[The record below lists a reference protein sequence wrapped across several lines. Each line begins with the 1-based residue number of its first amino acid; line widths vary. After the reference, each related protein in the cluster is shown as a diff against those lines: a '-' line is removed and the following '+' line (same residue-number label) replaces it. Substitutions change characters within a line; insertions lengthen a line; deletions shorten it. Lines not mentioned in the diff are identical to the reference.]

1 MKGLPRSLRREEA
14 APSVSPGP
22 GRSRAVLTPEPSVAL
37 ARPRDSEAA
46 HASLS
51 WVAVSAQHSVTPS
64 PTVDSELLCPL
75 AFLAPGSTDPAQA
88 GLGHLHDPRGPGRC
102 PHAGAHCERR
112 SVLGPGPPVK
122 RPVSA
127 PQVAL
132 EASGQWGISPPCCR
146 ELVEPQP
153 LPAPWREVRVLG
165 GPGHSEGAAGP
176 AGSSHL
182 WGLWS
187 LWGLWVPGTMEQDPQ
202 AEQPGAGVLWGR
214 LEKLPPCR
222 PRTQAAASAPR
233 LPGPPAGRKRDQ
245 RPGAPGAPATPES
258 QPVRLVSRTFSTL
271 RLLGCPS
278 APPNA
283 FAKCNKM
290 N

>member
-132 EASGQWGISPPCCR
+132 EASGQWGIDPTGPLGR
-146 ELVEPQP
+146 AR
-153 LPAPWREVRVLG
+153 LPAPAVFPTKCLVAPQTWMSW
-165 GPGHSEGAAGP
+165 GPQPILRSCGVQGHSGAEGLMPPNLGEGP
-176 AGSSHL
+176 L
-182 WGLWS
+182 
-187 LWGLWVPGTMEQDPQ
+187 VPGE
-202 AEQPGAGVLWGR
+202 
-214 LEKLPPCR
+214 
-222 PRTQAAASAPR
+222 
-233 LPGPPAGRKRDQ
+233 PGPPGL
-245 RPGAPGAPATPES
+245 S
-258 QPVRLVSRTFSTL
+258 
-271 RLLGCPS
+271 S
-278 APPNA
+278 APCIPVSPRPLCLFVLVWGQRCA
-283 FAKCNKM
+283 C
-290 N
+290 